1 MKKVRKILPLSA
13 YDIPG
18 IEAWLEEQAEAGL
31 FPVFLDSWVTF
42 TPTGVPGTRFRL
54 VARDRREEI
63 SSPRMEAVRAAGWQY
78 ACPVAKLYFLFYTTD
93 PEVPELYP
101 DRESRAAALEPLK
114 KQLRSWRRWKWAIGI
129 ILAALVIW
137 ALFFSESKYDLQPD
151 PFVRLPL
158 MLLELSRPAALL
170 FVCSAICLWWQGR
183 RDRRTF
189 RRVYQALAQGMDPPT
204 QGPSKAAACRQV
216 VMLVLAPVLV
226 ISILLGQFDKL
237 DPWTNIPLER
247 FDRPYVSLQSIEQEP
262 VLAWEELFEG
272 SPFGEGRENY
282 AERKVSLLAP
292 VWYRVAQ
299 EGYSPQIGPIPRYF
313 TPKPENG
320 KGSYAPDLD
329 GTYFRLLIP
338 ALARPVARAQM
349 DSDRL
354 VNLRWSYTELTCPGL
369 DFAIYATE
377 PDGMWQ
383 MLAIGKGSRV
393 AVFRYAGKE
402 QLPDHLPLLAEAV
415 L

>member
-18 IEAWLEEQAEAGL
+18 IEAWLEAQAEAGL
-31 FPVFLDSWVTF
+31 FPVFLDSWATF

-78 ACPVAKLYFLFYTTD
+78 ACPVARLYFLFYTTD

-114 KQLRSWRRWKWAIGI
+114 KQLTTWRRWKWAIGI

-137 ALFFSESKYDLQPD
+137 ALFFSGSKYDLQPD

-158 MLLELSRPAALL
+158 MLLALFRPLGLL
-170 FVCSAICLWWQGR
+170 FVGGVLCLWRQGR

-189 RRVYQALAQGMDPPT
+189 RRVCQALERGAEPT
-204 QGPSKAAACRQV
+204 SPGPSRAVAAGQMVLLVLVPVLAVFAVLGRFG
-216 VMLVLAPVLV
+216 VLAPWE
-226 ISILLGQFDKL
+226 D
-237 DPWTNIPLER
+237 IPLEE

-262 VLAWEELFEG
+262 VLPWEELFEEP
-272 SPFGEGRENY
+272 PFRDGRENY
-282 AERKVSLLAP
+282 AERKLSLLAP
-292 VWYRVAQ
+292 VWYSVAQ
-299 EGYSPQIGPIPRYF
+299 EGYSPQSGSKPNYF
-313 TPKPENG
+313 SPKPEDG
-320 KGSYAPDLD
+320 AERYAPDLD
-329 GTYFRLLIP
+329 GTYFHLLIP

-349 DSDRL
+349 DTDRL
-354 VNLRWSYTELTCPGL
+354 VNLRWSYTELICPGL

-402 QLPDHLPLLAEAV
+402 QLPDHLPLLAETV